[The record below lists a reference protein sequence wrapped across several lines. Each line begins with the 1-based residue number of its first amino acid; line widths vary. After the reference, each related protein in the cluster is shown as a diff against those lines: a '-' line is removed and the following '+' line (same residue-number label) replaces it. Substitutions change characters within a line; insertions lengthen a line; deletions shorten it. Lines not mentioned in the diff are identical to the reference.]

1 MKCTKC
7 GQELKKEDEFCP
19 ACGNKVKA
27 ERFENKCNKCG
38 RVLNAEDIFC
48 PDCGERN
55 RQNYLLDKI
64 HRYIEGNMDA
74 FSDIYNETYSDIKA
88 VCYAKFAGQ
97 PEEVDDMVQNSYIRI
112 ANKLYTYDASK
123 GQFLT
128 WARKVAANECNA
140 ELRKNKV
147 KVTHIE
153 DMKVDANEDK
163 TVEFEDDHWDFNP
176 EAHYAKTEREQMI
189 NEIISKIPEKQREC
203 IVLYCMEQMKEE
215 EIAEILEIPKGTVKS
230 RIFNARK
237 NIMAEVEDM
246 KKRGINLF
254 GMAPV
259 VFFAWLLVSQKEAF
273 AAEADAEAMCKKIK
287 DQSKEKISDRK
298 ENTQKE
304 KMQRTA
310 QKESTKT
317 VGKTVAGA
325 TGKGIV
331 AKVVAGI
338 VAVAV
343 IGTGGYIGY
352 TKYQKNQSDKG
363 RQEETI
369 KQDAK
374 KESAKENLD
383 DVLHMKKIEDKTYTT
398 GIEGESAEKLSLEK
412 YNIESGYFNAQEVDL
427 DHDGKKELLVI
438 KNDGLKSISQD
449 SKNYGEYYADAN
461 GFPALELEFRVYE
474 KKQKKWKLAD
484 KAKKYLNEYYWIKH
498 SNNIFLSKS
507 KEIFIESYHP
517 ASFQGESGWN
527 ICGYK
532 YENEKLEPIYF
543 EEYYNSEA
551 VSGGGTTRD
560 KETTKDIEIV
570 ENGYDFEQYP
580 EEEEAFSKCMK
591 KYGMDVSE
599 WKYINENGKSMDLYK
614 SVPDI
619 QLLFSEETTFE
630 KADDEIY
637 NIWTKYQDGTVTL
650 EELSKEFG
658 NVKIAINT
666 SGKIPEEEEEST
678 DNNMSASSATTDEG
692 SSNNSNTSDG
702 NSADNNVSGN
712 DDSSGNND
720 ASTNDNSSNNNTAT
734 SDNSSNNIF
743 TDDQIK
749 YIREQ
754 LNVPETKDM
763 DITIGEPYYWEAG
776 GMTVVDIS
784 FAEKGGNGYASADV
798 DTNTGECVTSIYSYT
813 E

>member
-48 PDCGERN
+48 PDCGEKN

-64 HRYIEGNMDA
+64 YRYIEGNMDA

-273 AAEADAEAMCKKIK
+273 AAEADAEAMCKMIK
-287 DQSKEKISDRK
+287 DKSKEKTSDK
-298 ENTQKE
+298 EENIKKE
-304 KMQRTA
+304 KMQHTA
-310 QKESTKT
+310 QKESLETA
-317 VGKTVAGA
+317 GKVAAGA
-325 TGKGIV
+325 TGKGIA

-338 VAVAV
+338 VVAAV

-369 KQDAK
+369 KKNAK
-374 KESAKENLD
+374 KESEKENLD
-383 DVLHMKKIEDKTYTT
+383 DVLHMKKIDDKTYTT
-398 GIEGESAEKLSLEK
+398 GIEVKSIEKVEMTLAK
-412 YNIESGYFNAQEVDL
+412 YNIESGYFNAKELDL
-427 DHDGKKELLVI
+427 DHDGKNELLVI
-438 KNDGLKSISQD
+438 KN
-449 SKNYGEYYADAN
+449 N
-461 GFPALELEFRVYE
+461 GFTTVKGNYPEYVYDKNGSLALDLEIQVYE
-474 KKQKKWKLAD
+474 KEKKKWKLVD
-484 KAKKYLNEYYWIKH
+484 KAEKYISGESGVIH
-498 SNNIFLSKS
+498 SNNIFISS
-507 KEIFIESYHP
+507 DNSIFIESYFP
-517 ASFQGESGWN
+517 GSIQNQSDWWL
-527 ICGYK
+527 CGYK
-532 YENEKLEPIYF
+532 YKNNKLQSIYF
-543 EEYYNSEA
+543 DDYYDSEG
-551 VSGGGTTRD
+551 VTETD
-560 KETTKDIEIV
+560 KKTEKSIEIP
-570 ENGYDFEQYP
+570 ENGYEFREYP
-580 EEEEAFSKCMK
+580 EEQEAFSKCMK
-591 KYGMDVSE
+591 KYGMNVSE

-630 KADDEIY
+630 KTDDEIY

-650 EELSKEFG
+650 EELSEELG

-678 DNNMSASSATTDEG
+678 DNNMSASSATTDED

-720 ASTNDNSSNNNTAT
+720 ASTNDNSSNNNAAT

>member
-7 GQELKKEDEFCP
+7 GQELKKEDRFCP
-19 ACGNKVKA
+19 ACGSKVEA
-27 ERFENKCNKCG
+27 ESYENKCNKCG
-38 RVLNAEDIFC
+38 RVLNSEDIFC
-48 PDCGERN
+48 PNCGEKN

-112 ANKLYTYDASK
+112 ANKMYTYDASK
-123 GQFLT
+123 GQFLA
-128 WARKVAANECNA
+128 WARRVAANECNA

-153 DMKVDANEDK
+153 DMKIDADDDK
-163 TVEFEDDHWDFNP
+163 VVEFEDDHWEFNP

-259 VFFAWLLVSQKEAF
+259 VFFAWLLVSKKEAF
-273 AAEADAEAMCKKIK
+273 AAEADAGAMYKKIK
-287 DQSKEKISDRK
+287 DQSKEKTNDRK
-298 ENTQKE
+298 ETTQKE
-304 KMQRTA
+304 KLQHTA
-310 QKESTKT
+310 QKGSLETA
-317 VGKTVAGA
+317 GKAAIGA

-363 RQEETI
+363 RQEETL
-369 KQDAK
+369 KRNAK
-374 KESAKENLD
+374 NETVKDNLD

-398 GIEGESAEKLSLEK
+398 GIKGESAEKISLEK
-412 YNIESGYFNAQEVDL
+412 YNIESGYFNAKEADL

-438 KNDGLKSISQD
+438 KNNGLKNISQD
-449 SKNYGEYYADAN
+449 SKNYREYYADEN
-461 GFPALELEFRVYE
+461 GFPALELEFQVYE

-551 VSGGGTTRD
+551 ISGGGTTRD
-560 KETTKDIEIV
+560 KEITKDIEIV

-630 KADDEIY
+630 KTDDEIY
-637 NIWTKYQDGTVTL
+637 NIWTKYQDGTVTS
-650 EELSKEFG
+650 EELSKEVG
-658 NVKIAINT
+658 NIKIAINT
-666 SGKIPEEEEEST
+666 SGKISEEEEEST
-678 DNNMSASSATTDEG
+678 DNNMSANSTTTEDSSLNNSDSSDNNMSADEG
-692 SSNNSNTSDG
+692 SS
-702 NSADNNVSGN
+702 
-712 DDSSGNND
+712 
-720 ASTNDNSSNNNTAT
+720 SNNAST
-734 SDNSSNNIF
+734 SDNSANNNVF
-743 TDDQIK
+743 TDEQMK

-754 LNVPETKDM
+754 LKIPDSIEMEVTV
-763 DITIGEPYYWEAG
+763 GEPHLKDVTYC
-776 GMTVVDIS
+776 TVAYVE
-784 FAEKGGNGYASADV
+784 FHEKNGDGYAMADV
-798 DTNTGECVTSIYSYT
+798 DVNTAELVDQILCYPASFTSW
-813 E
+813 